1 MIKEKRLEIRIPTDL
16 NERLKQVA
24 KQIGKTKAQ
33 LCRDALYSIVLEQEK
48 DIKLTLDYLINIGF
62 KVFKRS
68 DGSSIIRLLKHHGGG
83 GIEIVFQFT
92 MNLENQFHIVE
103 GFIDKEVKTVKALH
117 KWLQLSE
124 IDLNY
129 SRLKLSKS

>member
-16 NERLKQVA
+16 NDRLEQVA

-48 DIKLTLDYLINIGF
+48 HILITLDYLINIGF
-62 KVFKRS
+62 KVFKRG
-68 DGSSIIRLLKHHGGG
+68 DGSLSLRLLKRSPFGT
-83 GIEIVFQFT
+83 EIIFQFT
-92 MNLENQFHIVE
+92 MNLENEFHIVQ
-103 GFIDKEVKTVKALH
+103 GFIDKEVKTITELH
-117 KWLQLSE
+117 KWMQLLG

-129 SRLKLSKS
+129 SRLKVKR